1 MIGGQQSVAGQHD
14 GHALRVERV
23 IDAPAEAIFDAFIA
37 LYDSQRPEWVTG
49 SQLDLRPG
57 GRWSVSFQVPDG
69 LAFREERVITALERP
84 GRLAYDMTAEYA
96 DAPGFA
102 TTVEITIEA
111 VPGGQ
116 RLRLAQQG
124 FPAPAIR
131 DEFAGAWPDVL
142 AELDRR
148 VAQSP
153 PR

>member
-1 MIGGQQSVAGQHD
+1 MSGSQRPEAGQRD
-14 GHALRVERV
+14 GHALSVERV
-23 IDAPAEAIFDAFIA
+23 IDASPETIFDAFIA
-37 LYDSQRPEWVTG
+37 LYDSQRPDWVTG
-49 SQLDLRPG
+49 SQLDLRLG
-57 GRWSVSFQVPDG
+57 GRWSVCLQVPDG
-69 LAFREERVITALERP
+69 PAFREERVITALERP

-96 DAPGFA
+96 GAPGFA

-116 RLRLAQQG
+116 RLRLAQRG
-124 FPAPAIR
+124 FPGPAIR

-148 VAQSP
+148 VFSSR